1 MLKDLKKHDGYLSAR
16 YLLFI
21 FVALNIIS
29 FLYSVITGTYNGDF
43 LGTPVSMS
51 YFYLS
56 INLFFTLLPFLFT
69 WKVYLY
75 FKKRP
80 TSFCFAI
87 QHNILFDIL
96 IIFILWNI
104 VITTLFGVAIA
115 GAEIYDAPS
124 YIKPFIQIGNRF
136 NCSLGMF
143 LYVLATPKNNKKQ
156 IILILLLLFL
166 SYLRGSI
173 GIIAY
178 TFMLFIIKYT
188 DEITYI
194 VRKKTLKFLVVLLLS
209 LPVISSLYD
218 IRNTIRGSGKEEIN
232 SYQFFLGR
240 VAGRFS
246 SFPNS
251 SVIYENAPYFYLN
264 MQNLEEYYFQKQAI
278 SGIIGGSFVQS
289 DSPEKIIFR
298 LNAPESTANAS
309 FIAGVNGGLYL
320 AIMKSFPTFIYNL
333 LTYIAMII
341 SIFIVA
347 QLIKIKYSNEL
358 SFMLLLFLLNSGVPN
373 EYSSTFFSML
383 IFAILFSV
391 LNFIKIAIART
402 KIMDPVEPLIFPVG
416 KIP

>member
-1 MLKDLKKHDGYLSAR
+1 
-16 YLLFI
+16 
-21 FVALNIIS
+21 
-29 FLYSVITGTYNGDF
+29 
-43 LGTPVSMS
+43 
-51 YFYLS
+51 
-56 INLFFTLLPFLFT
+56 
-69 WKVYLY
+69 
-75 FKKRP
+75 
-80 TSFCFAI
+80 
-87 QHNILFDIL
+87 
-96 IIFILWNI
+96 
-104 VITTLFGVAIA
+104 
-115 GAEIYDAPS
+115 
-124 YIKPFIQIGNRF
+124 
-136 NCSLGMF
+136 
-143 LYVLATPKNNKKQ
+143 
-156 IILILLLLFL
+156 
-166 SYLRGSI
+166 
-173 GIIAY
+173 
-178 TFMLFIIKYT
+178 
-188 DEITYI
+188 
-194 VRKKTLKFLVVLLLS
+194 
-209 LPVISSLYD
+209 
-218 IRNTIRGSGKEEIN
+218 
-232 SYQFFLGR
+232 
-240 VAGRFS
+240 
-246 SFPNS
+246 
-251 SVIYENAPYFYLN
+251 